1 MCITYKLGSGVGLSQ
16 NFRHSPSL
24 KIVGDIEGEFWK
36 WRFGSWHTTPYE
48 MCHLSNCHN
57 TSCGSCAS
65 MLEWIYPSRHT
76 PDAQSIPSVSVMSSR
91 TYVNLDV
98 YVHMIAHISTR
109 CKYMCVCWQVST
121 RWFETISTRF
131 PCSYSIWDVE
141 WWWESRLE
149 SSCRNLDESYYEM
162 SESRL
167 EKLYESRLVFYVW
180 IPRFFRPVGW
190 QTALFMLRSLSTQVS
205 QGFRLDS
212 TLITYRFRTD
222 YSAI

>member
-1 MCITYKLGSGVGLSQ
+1 MWQFIKWHTRAWTSLFIDYNMCITYKLGSGVGLSQ

-98 YVHMIAHISTR
+98 YV
-109 CKYMCVCWQVST
+109 
-121 RWFETISTRF
+121 STRF

-180 IPRFFRPVGW
+180 IPKFFRPVGW

-205 QGFRLDS
+205 
-212 TLITYRFRTD
+212 
-222 YSAI
+222 

>member
-1 MCITYKLGSGVGLSQ
+1 MYYNRCITYKLESGVGLSQ

-36 WRFGSWHTTPYE
+36 WRSDSWHTTPYE
-48 MCHLSNCHN
+48 MCHLPNCHN

-76 PDAQSIPSVSVMSSR
+76 PDAQSIPSMSVISNR

-109 CKYMCVCWQVST
+109 CKYMWVCWQSRLDVHVY
-121 RWFETISTRF
+121 ISTRF
-131 PCSYSIWDVE
+131 LCSYSIWDVE

-167 EKLYESRLVFYVW
+167 EKLHESRLDFMSGYQD
-180 IPRFFRPVGW
+180 FFAPW
-190 QTALFMLRSLSTQVS
+190 
-205 QGFRLDS
+205 LDKLPS
-212 TLITYRFRTD
+212 SCYAR
-222 YSAI
+222 